1 MKINREIN
9 RWWTNVAKKKIY
21 ERERHG
27 PRKNFI
33 YPSGRAWDPTSR
45 WGETNKHFDDLAP
58 IQRMIDATSRNHFL
72 FASIRVSRVS
82 RVDLESRRVVASPV
96 LVGALSVVVRRDQQK
111 LPKRERRGEERK
123 RIERERR
130 GWGEE

>member
-1 MKINREIN
+1 MVDECREKEN
-9 RWWTNVAKKKIY
+9 L
-21 ERERHG
+21 RERKTRSAKEFYLSQRESVG
-27 PRKNFI
+27 SYI
-33 YPSGRAWDPTSR
+33 TL
-45 WGETNKHFDDLAP
+45 GETNKHFDDLAP